1 MALRLDFPTRLDL
14 NTLAE
19 GHSSPSG
26 IKLDKFS
33 RILSV
38 VDPAATEQPA
48 LRRAAWLAARTGATL
63 ELLTCYYNEY
73 LTGDRIFDSRS
84 LELARQDLLENCKR
98 HLENLA
104 KPLRNDG
111 IDVSTAASWD
121 HPVHEGIVRHAIA
134 TGAQIVF
141 KDTHHHSA
149 LERAFLSNSDWS
161 LIRACPVALW
171 LVKPLDFPDKPVF
184 VAAIDP
190 MNEHDKPAALDDEI
204 LALCKVMEDMVGAD
218 VHVFHAYDPRIA
230 VATATANAYIP
241 VSLPLDEIEEEMRA
255 QHEKRFRE
263 LTDFHGIDRD
273 KTHLF
278 SGLTHQELPALSR
291 ELNASVVV
299 MGAVARNRLKRL
311 FIGATAE
318 RTLEHLPCDLLIIKP
333 DWFPQRMRAGQEVAA
348 CPDCGGHRRGN
359 EAAGLALT
367 KPAPSPR

>member
-1 MALRLDFPTRLDL
+1 M
-14 NTLAE
+14 E
-19 GHSSPSG
+19 
-26 IKLDKFS
+26 KFS

-38 VDPAATEQPA
+38 VDPTAAEQPA
-48 LRRAAWLAARTGATL
+48 LQRAARLAARTGATL
-63 ELLTCYYNEY
+63 ALLTCYYNEY

-84 LELARQDLLENCKR
+84 LDLARQDLLENHKK

-104 KPLRNDG
+104 TPLRNDG
-111 IDVSTAASWD
+111 IEVSTAASWD
-121 HPVHEGIVRHAIA
+121 HPVHEGIVRHAME
-134 TGAQIVF
+134 TGAEIVF

-149 LERAFLSNSDWS
+149 LERAFLSNSDWN
-161 LIRACPVALW
+161 LIRISPAALW
-171 LVKPLDFPDKPVF
+171 LVKPTDFPDKPVF

-218 VHVFHAYDPRIA
+218 VHVFHTYDPRIA

-273 KTHLF
+273 KTHLL

-333 DWFPQRMRAGQEVAA
+333 DWFPQPVQMAEKAA
-348 CPDCGGHRRGN
+348 DCSDRGGRR
-359 EAAGLALT
+359 
-367 KPAPSPR
+367 SV